1 MNNNCS
7 KNYTRIYKNY
17 QINYKRKKLSMN
29 ILQLAKRL
37 YEGRDSSHGIIHVK
51 KVRDNALMLCEK
63 LNITDRLTLIKVE
76 TSALFHDLWD
86 HKYINQFSYDYI
98 DIKEELYNEL
108 SQRYYSDHDIK
119 DIEIII
125 DNISLTR
132 EMLLRKE
139 GKTLELKH
147 LQLMRDIVSDADKL
161 EMLGMNGIDRIIDFQ
176 LFKYPS
182 TKTEELRQIVK
193 DIYNVKI
200 SKLIKE
206 KYIRTEP
213 ARELAEPLMRE
224 MEEYIKK
231 LD

>member
-1 MNNNCS
+1 MN
-7 KNYTRIYKNY
+7 
-17 QINYKRKKLSMN
+17 L
-29 ILQLAKRL
+29 LQLAKKL
-37 YEGRDSSHGIIHVK
+37 YQGRDSSHGIKHVK

-63 LNITDRLTLIKVE
+63 LNINDRLTLIKVE
-76 TSALFHDLWD
+76 TAALFHDLWD
-86 HKYINQFSYDYI
+86 HKYINKLSYDYI

-108 SQRYYSDHDIK
+108 YQRYYSDHDIK

-125 DNISLTR
+125 DNVSLTR

-182 TKTEELRQIVK
+182 TKTEELKQIVK

-200 SKLIKE
+200 SRLITE
-206 KYIRTEP
+206 NYIRTEP

-231 LD
+231 LN